1 MKVSLSE
8 DQRAVEELFSEFFAK
23 TSEPMVVR
31 RAEPLGFDSELWSK
45 LCALDAPAMGVAADK
60 GGGGAALSDLVV
72 LGECVGRA
80 VAPVPIIE
88 HAVAVRALP
97 EPSPELLGGDE
108 IATLALHAP
117 TGGLHWGLIP
127 AGAVARTVVGPCDEA
142 TVAVSAEPPGVSP
155 ANHACMPVAFR
166 TFEHDAATTVGDKS
180 VWSRALSE
188 WQILTAASLVGI
200 AAKSLDIGV
209 KYVKSREQFGRPI
222 GSFQAVQHGLADL
235 PGFIDGA
242 RLLTFKAAWAMDTSD
257 TSDPNVPTTTNVD
270 DNEVNDPT
278 SLALMAYLFATEV
291 AAQVTDRVLHYHGGY
306 GFAEEYDIGLY
317 YRRARGWPLVL
328 GDPAAQYQRLADR
341 LFGAISTDDMP
352 RKR

>member
-23 TSEPMVVR
+23 TSEPLVVR
-31 RAEPLGFDSELWSK
+31 RAEPLGFDAELWSK
-45 LCALDAPAMGVAADK
+45 LCALDAPAMGVAVEK
-60 GGGGAALSDLVV
+60 GGGGATLADLVV
-72 LGECVGRA
+72 LCQCAGRA

-88 HAVAVRALP
+88 HTVAVRALP
-97 EPSPELLGGDE
+97 RPSTQLLAGDE
-108 IATLALHAP
+108 IATIALQSVA
-117 TGGLHWGLIP
+117 GGLDWGLIP
-127 AGAVARTVVGPCDEA
+127 AGAVARTIVGPCDGA
-142 TVAVSAEPPGVSP
+142 TVAVSADPPGVAP
-155 ANHACMPVAFR
+155 ANHACMPIAFR
-166 TFEHDAATTVGDKS
+166 AFDPDTVTIVGDES
-180 VWSRALSE
+180 AWSRALSE

-209 KYVKSREQFGRPI
+209 AYVKSREQFGRPI
-222 GSFQAVQHGLADL
+222 GTFQAVQHGLADL
-235 PGFIDGA
+235 PALIDGA

-257 TSDPNVPTTTNVD
+257 TTAPTTTDVD
-270 DNEVNDPT
+270 DNDVNDPI

-328 GDPAAQYQRLADR
+328 GDPDAQYQRLADR
-341 LFGAISTDDMP
+341 LFGAVPADDAS

>member
-1 MKVSLSE
+1 LKVSLSE
-8 DQRAVEELFSEFFAK
+8 DQRAVEVLFSEFFAK
-23 TSEPMVVR
+23 TSEPTVVR

-45 LCALDAPAMGVAADK
+45 LCALDAPAMGVAVEK
-60 GGGGAALSDLVV
+60 GGGGAGLADLVV
-72 LGECVGRA
+72 LGECVGRSI
-80 VAPVPIIE
+80 APVPIIE
-88 HAVAVRALP
+88 HTVAVRALP
-97 EPSPELLGGDE
+97 EPSAELLAGDE
-108 IATLALHAP
+108 VATIALQSA
-117 TGGLHWGLIP
+117 TGGLDWGLIP
-127 AGAVARTVVGPCDEA
+127 AGAVARTVVGPCGDA
-142 TVAVSAEPPGVSP
+142 TVAVAAEPPGVAP

-166 TFEHDAATTVGDKS
+166 NFEHDAATTLGDES

-235 PGFIDGA
+235 PGVIDGA
-242 RLLTFKAAWAMDTSD
+242 RLLTFKAAWAMDR
-257 TSDPNVPTTTNVD
+257 SDPTAPTTTDVD
-270 DNEVNDPT
+270 DNDVDDPT

-341 LFGAISTDDMP
+341 LFGTISTDDMP

>member
-23 TSEPMVVR
+23 TSETVVVR

-45 LCALDAPAMGVAADK
+45 LCALDAPAMGVAVEK
-60 GGGGAALSDLVV
+60 GGGGAALSELVV

-88 HAVAVRALP
+88 HAVALRALP
-97 EPSPELLGGDE
+97 EPSAELLGGDE
-108 IATLALHAP
+108 IATIALHSP
-117 TGGLHWGLIP
+117 TSGLDWGLIP
-127 AGAVARTVVGPCDEA
+127 AGAVARTVVGPCGDA
-142 TVAVSAEPPGVSP
+142 TVAVAAEPPGVAP

-166 TFEHDAATTVGDKS
+166 AFDHNTAITLGDES

-200 AAKSLDIGV
+200 AAKSLDIGA

-235 PGFIDGA
+235 PGVIDGA
-242 RLLTFKAAWAMDTSD
+242 RLLTFKAAWALDTSD
-257 TSDPNVPTTTNVD
+257 TSDPTAPMTADVD
-270 DNEVNDPT
+270 DNDVDDPT

-306 GFAEEYDIGLY
+306 GFAEEFDIGLY

-328 GDPAAQYQRLADR
+328 GDPAAQYQRLGDR
-341 LFGAISTDDMP
+341 LFGAVSTDDVS

>member
-23 TSEPMVVR
+23 TSEPIVVR

-45 LCALDAPAMGVAADK
+45 LCALDAPAMGVAAEK
-60 GGGGAALSDLVV
+60 GGGGATLADLVV
-72 LGECVGRA
+72 LGECVGRS

-88 HAVAVRALP
+88 HTVALRALP
-97 EPSPELLGGDE
+97 EPSAELLAGDE
-108 IATLALHAP
+108 LATIALQSA
-117 TGGLHWGLIP
+117 TGGLDWGLIP
-127 AGAVARTVVGPCDEA
+127 AGAVARTVVGPCDEV
-142 TVAVSAEPPGVSP
+142 TVAVSAQPPGVAP

-166 TFEHDAATTVGDKS
+166 TFDHDTASNLGDKS

-200 AAKSLDIGV
+200 AAKSLDTGV
-209 KYVKSREQFGRPI
+209 EYVKSREQFGRPI
-222 GSFQAVQHGLADL
+222 GTFQAVQHGLADL
-235 PGFIDGA
+235 PGLIDGA

-257 TSDPNVPTTTNVD
+257 STAPRSTDVD

-306 GFAEEYDIGLY
+306 GFANEYDIGLY
-317 YRRARGWPLVL
+317 YRRARGWSLVL
-328 GDPAAQYQRLADR
+328 GDPAVQYQHLADR
-341 LFGAISTDDMP
+341 LFGAVSTDDTS

>member
-23 TSEPMVVR
+23 TSEPLVVR

-45 LCALDAPAMGVAADK
+45 LCALEAPAMGVAVEK
-60 GGGGAALSDLVV
+60 GGGGATLADLVV

-88 HAVAVRALP
+88 HTVAVRALP
-97 EPSPELLGGDE
+97 APSAQLLAGDE
-108 IATLALHAP
+108 IATIALQPA
-117 TGGLHWGLIP
+117 TGELDWGLIP
-127 AGAVARTVVGPCDEA
+127 AGAVARTVVGLCDGA
-142 TVAVSAEPPGVSP
+142 TVAASADPPGVAP
-155 ANHACMPVAFR
+155 ANHACMPMAFR
-166 TFEHDAATTVGDKS
+166 TFEPDAATILGDES
-180 VWSRALSE
+180 AWSRALSE

-209 KYVKSREQFGRPI
+209 EYVKSREQFGRPI
-222 GSFQAVQHGLADL
+222 GTFQAVQHGLAEL
-235 PGFIDGA
+235 PALIDGA
-242 RLLTFKAAWAMDTSD
+242 RLLTFKAAWALDTSD
-257 TSDPNVPTTTNVD
+257 TSDPIAPTSTAVD
-270 DNEVNDPT
+270 DNDVNDPI

-328 GDPAAQYQRLADR
+328 GDPDAQYQRLADR
-341 LFGAISTDDMP
+341 LFGAVPTDDAS

>member
-45 LCALDAPAMGVAADK
+45 LCALDAPAMGVAVEK
-60 GGGGAALSDLVV
+60 GGGGAALADLVV
-72 LGECVGRA
+72 LGECVGRS

-88 HAVAVRALP
+88 HTVAVRALP
-97 EPSPELLGGDE
+97 EPSAELLAGDE
-108 IATLALHAP
+108 VATIALRSVS
-117 TGGLHWGLIP
+117 GGLDWGLIP
-127 AGAVARTVVGPCDEA
+127 AGAVARTVVGPCDGA
-142 TVAVSAEPPGVSP
+142 TVAVSAEPPGMAPS
-155 ANHACMPVAFR
+155 NHACMPVAFR
-166 TFEHDAATTVGDKS
+166 TFEHDTATKLGDVS

-188 WQILTAASLVGI
+188 WQLLTAASLVGI

-209 KYVKSREQFGRPI
+209 KYVKAREQFGRPI

-235 PGFIDGA
+235 PALIDGA

-257 TSDPNVPTTTNVD
+257 PTAPTTTDVD
-270 DNEVNDPT
+270 DNDVNDPI

-306 GFAEEYDIGLY
+306 GFAAEYDIGLY

-341 LFGAISTDDMP
+341 LFGAVSTDDAS

>member
-23 TSEPMVVR
+23 TSEPIVVR

-45 LCALDAPAMGVAADK
+45 LCALDAPAMGVAAEQ
-60 GGGGAALSDLVV
+60 GGGGATLADLVV
-72 LGECVGRA
+72 LGECVGRS

-88 HAVAVRALP
+88 HTVALRALP
-97 EPSPELLGGDE
+97 EPSAELLAGDE
-108 IATLALHAP
+108 LATIALQSA
-117 TGGLHWGLIP
+117 TGGLDWGLIP
-127 AGAVARTVVGPCDEA
+127 AGAVARTVVGPCDEV
-142 TVAVSAEPPGVSP
+142 TVAVSAEPPGVAP

-166 TFEHDAATTVGDKS
+166 TFDHDTASNLGDKS

-200 AAKSLDIGV
+200 AAKSLDTGV
-209 KYVKSREQFGRPI
+209 EYVKSREQFGRPI
-222 GSFQAVQHGLADL
+222 GTFQAVQHGLADL
-235 PGFIDGA
+235 PGLIDGA

-257 TSDPNVPTTTNVD
+257 STAPRSTDVD

-306 GFAEEYDIGLY
+306 GFANEYDIGLY
-317 YRRARGWPLVL
+317 YRRARGWSLVL
-328 GDPAAQYQRLADR
+328 GDPAVQYQHLADR
-341 LFGAISTDDMP
+341 LFGAVSTDDTS

>member
-23 TSEPMVVR
+23 TSEPIVVR

-45 LCALDAPAMGVAADK
+45 LCALDAPAMGVAAEK
-60 GGGGAALSDLVV
+60 GGGGATMADLVV
-72 LGECVGRA
+72 LGECVGRS

-88 HAVAVRALP
+88 HTVALRALP
-97 EPSPELLGGDE
+97 EPSAELLAGDE
-108 IATLALHAP
+108 LATIALQSA
-117 TGGLHWGLIP
+117 TGGLDWGLIP
-127 AGAVARTVVGPCDEA
+127 AGAVARTVVGPCDEV
-142 TVAVSAEPPGVSP
+142 TVAVSAEPPGVAP

-166 TFEHDAATTVGDKS
+166 TFDHNTASNLGDKS

-200 AAKSLDIGV
+200 AAKSLDTGV
-209 KYVKSREQFGRPI
+209 EYVKSREQFGRPI
-222 GSFQAVQHGLADL
+222 GTFQAVQHGLADL
-235 PGFIDGA
+235 PGLIDGA

-257 TSDPNVPTTTNVD
+257 STAPRSTDVD

-306 GFAEEYDIGLY
+306 GFANEYDIGLY
-317 YRRARGWPLVL
+317 YRRARGWSLVL
-328 GDPAAQYQRLADR
+328 GDPAVQYQHLADR
-341 LFGAISTDDMP
+341 LFGAVSTDDTS